1 MIQIQRKMFPNGWHY
16 YVVLYL
22 KGNAPKK
29 ITQNGNMG
37 NITGI
42 DIGTSTVA
50 AVSDDLLMLK
60 ELAPKC
66 HEYNRKI
73 KKVSKH
79 MDLSLRA
86 LNPGKY
92 KTDGTID
99 RNNHDRW
106 VYSTTYL
113 KNRDLLK
120 TLYRKKSAYIKQSH
134 EEMIKELIRDSSF
147 FVVEKMSFR
156 GLQKKAKK
164 TERSEKTSDI
174 RQKDGTTKQI
184 HKYKRKKRFGKS
196 LNNRAPAEF
205 IEILTKKAELYG
217 GAVYKVDTMKFKAS
231 QCDHVS
237 DTYTK
242 HSIHDRERNIDGNT
256 VQRDLYS
263 AFLLKNTDNDLEHT
277 DRDKC
282 IYEFDRFLKQHNEL
296 ITEMKHQNISMKQCF
311 GF

>member
-1 MIQIQRKMFPNGWHY
+1 MSDLESCE
-16 YVVLYL
+16 VLTQSLYMNDYL
-22 KGNAPKK
+22 
-29 ITQNGNMG
+29 
-37 NITGI
+37 
-42 DIGTSTVA
+42 
-50 AVSDDLLMLK
+50 
-60 ELAPKC
+60 
-66 HEYNRKI
+66 
-73 KKVSKH
+73 
-79 MDLSLRA
+79 
-86 LNPGKY
+86 
-92 KTDGTID
+92 
-99 RNNHDRW
+99 
-106 VYSTTYL
+106 YL

-231 QCDHVS
+231 QYDHVS

-263 AFLLKNTDNDLEHT
+263 ALGQFTRNYTQTTKRGLLTTNK
-277 DRDKC
+277 
-282 IYEFDRFLKQHNEL
+282 
-296 ITEMKHQNISMKQCF
+296 
-311 GF
+311 G